1 MSRTATL
8 GTIVLVLATLACSV
22 SLPSVTGLTGSGNV
36 VSLEQDVSDFDSL
49 EVSQAF
55 KVTITQG
62 DTSSVVIRIDDNL
75 QPHLRVE
82 QVGQKLSIGLDTDLG
97 FNFGN
102 TTLEADITMPS
113 LAALEASGACEVTL
127 VDFVID
133 GDVTLEASGAS
144 AIGGNLQAGG
154 VDLTLSGASSASLTG
169 SADGLSVDASGASS
183 ADLGAFPVGDVVVV
197 VSGASSATVNAS
209 GTLDADAS
217 GASNVTYLGS
227 PTLRNVNTS
236 GASSV
241 EAE

>member
-1 MSRTATL
+1 MSRTVKF
-8 GTIVLVLATLACSV
+8 GTIALVLATLACSV
-22 SLPSVTGLTGSGNV
+22 SVPSVNGLTGSGNV
-36 VSLEQDVSDFDSL
+36 ISLEQDVFDFDRL
-49 EVSQAF
+49 EVGHAF

-62 DTSSVVIRIDDNL
+62 DTYSVVIRIDDNL

-82 QVGQKLSIGLDTDLG
+82 QVGQKLSIGLDADIG
-97 FNFGN
+97 FNFGS

-127 VDFVID
+127 VDFIID
-133 GDVTLEASGAS
+133 GDVTLEGSGAS
-144 AIGGNLQAGG
+144 AIGGNLQAGA
-154 VDLTLSGASSASLTG
+154 VDLTLSGASTSSLTG

-183 ADLGAFPVGDVVVV
+183 ADLGAFPAVDVVVV

-217 GASNVTYLGS
+217 GASHVAYLGS